1 MKIRQAILAVGIVM
15 ALAFPVSAQD
25 FYLDMAVH
33 YGNNV
38 VSTLSNDIH
47 SSGIRSTMRQQ
58 QRLKQKRTA
67 GQRTTAPRTTA
78 QRPTPPKSPPRQT
91 TRPSPATPK
100 SSTTTAHA
108 LTYGSSPEVS
118 ARVVDDTVKALSGS
132 LTPGTSEKQFRD
144 VLASGELQ
152 KKFAK
157 LLKDVDYSDRNLAD
171 VIAAQLV
178 MSWQIGTQTPFYG
191 DAKTFR
197 PVRDKM
203 RQAIS
208 SQAWVGRLSDQQKQ
222 QLGETIALGTML
234 ILERYE
240 HAISTNNPKEKQNA
254 SLDAVEF
261 VKGSLG
267 VDLRTLTLTSNGFVP
282 R

>member
-1 MKIRQAILAVGIVM
+1 MKIRQAILSVGVVM
-15 ALAFPVSAQD
+15 ALVFPAWAQD

-38 VSTLSNDIH
+38 VNTLSNDIH
-47 SSGIRSTMRQQ
+47 SAGIRSTMRQQ
-58 QRLKQKRTA
+58 QRLKQKRTT
-67 GQRTTAPRTTA
+67 GQRTTAPRTA
-78 QRPTPPKSPPRQT
+78 QRTTAPKTPPRQT

-100 SSTTTAHA
+100 PPIVTAQT

-132 LTPGTSEKQFRD
+132 LSPGTSEKQFRD
-144 VLASGELQ
+144 ALASGQLQ

-234 ILERYE
+234 IFERYE